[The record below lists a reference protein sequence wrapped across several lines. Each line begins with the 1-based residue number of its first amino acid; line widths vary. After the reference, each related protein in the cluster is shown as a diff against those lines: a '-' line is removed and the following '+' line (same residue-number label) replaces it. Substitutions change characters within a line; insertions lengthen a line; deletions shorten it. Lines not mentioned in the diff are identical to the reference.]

1 MYYLIINYLKKS
13 QDIHYKTIGLWTS
26 VEHISRSAQTLS
38 LFSVLH
44 HIDVIYNSAEVLAR
58 Q

>member
-1 MYYLIINYLKKS
+1 MHFKRM
-13 QDIHYKTIGLWTS
+13 GLWTS

-44 HIDVIYNSAEVLAR
+44 HIRVIYKSAEVLAR